1 MEIKGRGRPKKITQP
16 TEESPVNDKE
26 EEIKAKR
33 LEFKA
38 DHLEEIRIKQ
48 SQRYQKV
55 KDELQLKRLMS
66 NVFSEKYTDE
76 QRAKL
81 AEKLAQH
88 AQHRAS

>member
-1 MEIKGRGRPKKITQP
+1 M
-16 TEESPVNDKE
+16 NDKE

-48 SQRYQKV
+48 SQRYQKI

-81 AEKLAQH
+81 ADKLAEH
-88 AQHRAS
+88 ARAS

>member
-1 MEIKGRGRPKKITQP
+1 
-16 TEESPVNDKE
+16 VNDKE
-26 EEIKAKR
+26 EDIKAQR
-33 LEFKA
+33 LEYKS

-48 SQRYQKV
+48 SQRYQKI

-81 AEKLAQH
+81 ADKLVEH
-88 AQHRAS
+88 ARAS